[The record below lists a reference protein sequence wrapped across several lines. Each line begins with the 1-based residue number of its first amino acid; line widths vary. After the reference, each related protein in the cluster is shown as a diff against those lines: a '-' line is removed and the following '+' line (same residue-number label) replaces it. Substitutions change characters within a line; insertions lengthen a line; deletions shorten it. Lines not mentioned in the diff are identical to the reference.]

1 MIPLPGFL
9 TWTNIKL
16 GAVAAAGIVMA
27 VLYALLQKSER
38 EKQAIQTK
46 VQTKSTAIKIKAA
59 KKLSDGLQKEAEVM
73 QKPVDTT
80 KRDHFG

>member
-16 GAVAAAGIVMA
+16 GAVAVAGIVMA

-46 VQTKSTAIKIKAA
+46 VQTKSTEIKIKAA
-59 KKLSDGLQKEAEVM
+59 KKLSDGLQKEAAVM
-73 QKPVDTT
+73 QEPVDTT